1 MITYDGKVGMC
12 CHDWGARHCLGYVN
26 EKAFAEESE
35 IEKIRKAIEKNKKGF
50 ELLRLAKK
58 PLYLIPQNKKFL
70 ILNLSGKVKN

>member
-1 MITYDGKVGMC
+1 MC

-50 ELLRLAKK
+50 ELLRLAKPAVFNTPK
-58 PLYLIPQNKKFL
+58 QEA